1 MTQVASEIQRRL
13 QSLEDIRHLLRSIRA
28 MSAIRWRRA
37 RARLRSAQ
45 QYASTVDRQLALAAT
60 FPTALTRG
68 AHHPLG
74 EGVSDAKEPALSL
87 SKGPDLPVPS
97 LGLSPSTMLRTS
109 VVEGVAEGSIAE
121 GSVGLIALTSDRGL
135 CGTFNV
141 GLVAHALDFIGRERE
156 GGREI
161 KVIALGGYG
170 ERFFRRADC
179 ELLHTQHF
187 PFTHAVSFVEARDI
201 VAKVKHFYEAKA
213 FNTLYLIYNQ
223 FVSFGRYQRVEVRLL
238 PPDLAAVWRSVR
250 ESLQSGQPLVPEDL
264 ILGTPPLDLQDFLLW
279 EHLAVQVY
287 LALIESMVSE
297 QGARL
302 QTMDAA
308 ITNLDERVEQ
318 LQLQYHA
325 IRQEGITREVLE
337 VQSNTRSRRPYGMA
351 GT

>member
-1 MTQVASEIQRRL
+1 MAQVASEIQHRL

-37 RARLRSAQ
+37 RVRLQSAQ
-45 QYASTVDRQLALAAT
+45 QYASAVDRQLALAT
-60 FPTALTRG
+60 TIPTALTRG
-68 AHHPLG
+68 THHSPG
-74 EGVSDAKEPALSL
+74 RGISDAERHAL
-87 SKGPDLPVPS
+87 
-97 LGLSPSTMLRTS
+97 
-109 VVEGVAEGSIAE
+109 SIAE
-121 GSVGLIALTSDRGL
+121 GSVGLIALTSDQGL

-141 GLVAHALDFIGRERE
+141 GLVVHALDFIKRERE
-156 GGREI
+156 RGREI

-170 ERFFRRADC
+170 EKFFHRADC
-179 ELLHTQHF
+179 ELLYTQRF
-187 PFTHAVSFVEARDI
+187 PLTHAVSFVEARDI
-201 VAKVKHFYEAKA
+201 VAQVKRFYEARA

-238 PPDLAAVWRSVR
+238 PPDLAAVWRTQKPGSSEKTR
-250 ESLQSGQPLVPEDL
+250 FRGTTVPEDL
-264 ILGTPPLDLQDFLLW
+264 ILGTPPQDLQDFLLW

-308 ITNLDERVEQ
+308 IANLDERVEE

-325 IRQEGITREVLE
+325 IRQESITREVLE
-337 VQSNTRSRRPYGMA
+337 VQSNTRGRHPYGMA
-351 GT
+351 GI

>member
-1 MTQVASEIQRRL
+1 MAYVASEIQQRL
-13 QSLEDIRHLLRSIRA
+13 QGLEDIRHLLRSIRA

-45 QYASTVDRQLALAAT
+45 QYASAVDQQLAFAAT
-60 FPTALTRG
+60 FSTALTRG

-74 EGVSDAKEPALSL
+74 EGVSDAKEPAL
-87 SKGPDLPVPS
+87 PVPS
-97 LGLSPSTMLRTS
+97 L
-109 VVEGVAEGSIAE
+109 AEGSTAE

-141 GLVAHALDFIGRERE
+141 GLVAHALDFIKRERE
-156 GGREI
+156 GGRGI

-187 PFTHAVSFVEARDI
+187 PLTHAVSFVEARDI
-201 VAKVKHFYEAKA
+201 VAKVKRFYEAKA

-223 FVSFGRYQRVEVRLL
+223 FVSFGRYQRVEMRLL
-238 PPDLAAVWRSVR
+238 PPDLAAVWRSQKPGFR
-250 ESLQSGQPLVPEDL
+250 IGVPEDL
-264 ILGTPPLDLQDFLLW
+264 ILGTPPQDLQSFLLW

-308 ITNLDERVEQ
+308 ITNLDERVEK

-325 IRQEGITREVLE
+325 IRQESITREVLE

>member
-1 MTQVASEIQRRL
+1 MAYVASEIQRRL
-13 QSLEDIRHLLRSIRA
+13 QRLEDIRHLLRSVRA

-45 QYASTVDRQLALAAT
+45 QYASAVDQQLALATT
-60 FPTALTRG
+60 FSTVLTRG

-74 EGVSDAKEPALSL
+74 EGVSDAKGPAL
-87 SKGPDLPVPS
+87 
-97 LGLSPSTMLRTS
+97 
-109 VVEGVAEGSIAE
+109 SIAE

-141 GLVAHALDFIGRERE
+141 GLVAHALDFIERERE
-156 GGREI
+156 KKRGI

-187 PFTHAVSFVEARDI
+187 PLTHAVSFVEARDI

-238 PPDLAAVWRSVR
+238 PPNLAAVWRSVR

-264 ILGTPPLDLQDFLLW
+264 ILGTPPRGLQDFLLW

-308 ITNLDERVEQ
+308 ITNLDERVEK

-325 IRQEGITREVLE
+325 IRQESITREVLE
-337 VQSNTRSRRPYGMA
+337 VQSNARGRRSYGMA
-351 GT
+351 GS

>member
-1 MTQVASEIQRRL
+1 MAQLAGEIQQRL

-45 QYASTVDRQLALAAT
+45 QYAGDVDRQLVLATT

-68 AHHPLG
+68 AHH
-74 EGVSDAKEPALSL
+74 
-87 SKGPDLPVPS
+87 
-97 LGLSPSTMLRTS
+97 LR
-109 VVEGVAEGSIAE
+109 GSASGAE
-121 GSVGLIALTSDRGL
+121 GSVGLIALTSDQGL

-141 GLVAHALDFIGRERE
+141 GLVAHAMDFIERERE
-156 GGREI
+156 RGREI
-161 KVIALGGYG
+161 KVIALGEYG

-179 ELLHTQHF
+179 ELLYTQRF
-187 PFTHAVSFVEARDI
+187 PLTHAVSFVEARDI
-201 VAKVKHFYEAKA
+201 VAKVKRFYEAKA

-238 PPDLAAVWRSVR
+238 PPDLAAVWRTQKPELAGKTR
-250 ESLQSGQPLVPEDL
+250 LHRTIVPEDL
-264 ILGTPPLDLQDFLLW
+264 ILGTPPQDLQDFLLW
-279 EHLAVQVY
+279 EHLAMQVY

-308 ITNLDERVEQ
+308 IANLDERVEQ

-325 IRQEGITREVLE
+325 IRQESITREVLE
-337 VQSNTRSRRPYGMA
+337 VQCNTRSRHPRGMA